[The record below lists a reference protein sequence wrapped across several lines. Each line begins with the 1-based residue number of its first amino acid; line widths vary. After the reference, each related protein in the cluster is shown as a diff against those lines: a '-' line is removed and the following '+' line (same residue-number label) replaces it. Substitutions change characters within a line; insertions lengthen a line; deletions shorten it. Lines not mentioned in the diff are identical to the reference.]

1 MKKALTIALMFLAVA
16 ALADELAIGAKAP
29 AFSLANAV
37 DGKTYAFKPGDGK
50 IAVVFFTCNQCPY
63 AKAFEPRLIEIA
75 KQYASKG
82 VTFYAIDSNDE
93 ARYAEES
100 LANMKDRAV
109 TKGYP
114 YPYLKDN
121 DSSIAHA
128 YGARV
133 TPHVYVI
140 DQKGTLR
147 YRGYVDD
154 SARPEERTKT
164 GLTDALDALLANK
177 TVASTETRAF
187 GCTIKWKS

>member
-50 IAVVFFTCNQCPY
+50 ISVIFFTCNQCPY

-75 KQYASKG
+75 KQYAAKG

>member
-1 MKKALTIALMFLAVA
+1 MKKLLALVLPLL
-16 ALADELAIGAKAP
+16 ALACVGDELAAGAKAP
-29 AFSLANAV
+29 AFNLVNAV

-50 IAVVFFTCNQCPY
+50 ISVVVFTCNQCPY

-93 ARYAEES
+93 AQYAEES

-109 TKGYP
+109 NKGYP

-128 YGARV
+128 
-133 TPHVYVI
+133 
-140 DQKGTLR
+140 
-147 YRGYVDD
+147 
-154 SARPEERTKT
+154 
-164 GLTDALDALLANK
+164 
-177 TVASTETRAF
+177 
-187 GCTIKWKS
+187 

>member
-1 MKKALTIALMFLAVA
+1 MKKVLTIALMFVAVA

-50 IAVVFFTCNQCPY
+50 ISVVFFTCNQCPY
-63 AKAFEPRLIEIA
+63 AKAFEPRLIAIA

-93 ARYAEES
+93 AMYAEES

-109 TKGYP
+109 SKGYP

-164 GLTDALDALLANK
+164 GLTDALDALLTNK
-177 TVASTETRAF
+177 TVANTETRAF
-187 GCTIKWKS
+187 GCSIKWKS

>member
-1 MKKALTIALMFLAVA
+1 MAAAGKNRSQENDRRNSKDFREDSMKQAFAIALLFLATTAIVA
-16 ALADELAIGAKAP
+16 QELEIGAKAP

-37 DGKTYAFKPGDGK
+37 DGRKYAFKPGDGK
-50 IAVVFFTCNQCPY
+50 IAVIFFTCNQCPY

-75 KQYASKG
+75 KQYAAKG

-121 DSSIAHA
+121 DSAIAHA

-140 DQKGTLR
+140 DQKGT
-147 YRGYVDD
+147 
-154 SARPEERTKT
+154 
-164 GLTDALDALLANK
+164 
-177 TVASTETRAF
+177 
-187 GCTIKWKS
+187 